1 MNYEPLVEVYRGK
14 NIDGQLSELQL
25 ESMHWGMFALVDEEG
40 RVLSSRGNIWE
51 KTFIRSAAKPIQ
63 ALPLIAAGGLEYFGF
78 TSRECAVIC
87 ASHNGE
93 PVHVEAVQGI
103 LSKIGLNPSHLQ
115 CGDHAPSHAPSAEEL
130 IRKGEAFT
138 ALHNNCSGK
147 HAGMLAACVKKNYEV
162 RNYLDFDHPLQLEI
176 LHFMEEFSGS
186 KEIFRGTDGCS
197 APVFFLEVIGM
208 AKIFAQLAAGRQ
220 ELLKRSF
227 SIMRADPYM
236 IGGLNRF
243 DTDLMLNSDVVAK
256 VGGEGIHCVGI
267 PPKQDRPAM
276 GLAVKIADGNFRALY
291 PVVTSLLKNLGVLNE
306 QQLQNLSY
314 YVQTPLKNHRK
325 KEIGYIKSIE
335 FSLDSF

>member
-1 MNYEPLVEVYRGK
+1 MYEPLAEVYRGK
-14 NIDGQLSELQL
+14 NVDGKLIEPQL
-25 ESMHWGMFALVDEEG
+25 ESMHFGVFAVVDEEEH
-40 RVLSSRGNIWE
+40 VLTSRGNIRC

-63 ALPLIAAGGLEYFGF
+63 VLPLIAAGGLEYFGF
-78 TSRECAVIC
+78 TPRECAVIC

-93 PVHVEAVQGI
+93 PVHVGAVQGI
-103 LSKIGLNPSHLQ
+103 LKKIGLNESHLQ
-115 CGDHAPSHAPSAEEL
+115 CGAHPPSHGPSAEEL
-130 IRKGEAFT
+130 VRKGEAFT

-147 HAGMLAACVKKNYEV
+147 HAGMLAACVKRNYEIK
-162 RNYLDFDHPLQLEI
+162 NYLDFIHPLQLEI

-197 APVFFLEVIGM
+197 APVFLLEIVEM
-208 AKIFAQLAAGRQ
+208 AKIFAKLASGKQ
-220 ELLKRSF
+220 ELLNRSF

-243 DTDLMLNSDVVAK
+243 DTDLMLNSEVVAK

-267 PPKQDRPAM
+267 PAKPDRRAM

-291 PVVTSLLKNLGVLNE
+291 PVVTTLLKRLGVLNE
-306 QQLQNLSY
+306 QQLENLAY

-325 KEIGYIKSIE
+325 KEIGYIRSIE
-335 FSLDSF
+335 F